1 MIQNTMVS
9 TEHQQTGPSRGMQ
22 FVSRLTTMKPYYYL
36 RIPVERN
43 ESAKKF
49 LGKQLL
55 VTFRQVDEGEIA

>member
-1 MIQNTMVS
+1 MVS
-9 TEHQQTGPSRGMQ
+9 EHQEKPVSRGMQ
-22 FVSRLTTMKPYYYL
+22 FVSRISTQKPYFYL

-55 VTFRQVDEGEIA
+55 VTFHQVDEGEIS

>member
-1 MIQNTMVS
+1 
-9 TEHQQTGPSRGMQ
+9 MQ
-22 FVSRLTTMKPYYYL
+22 FVSRLSTMKPYYYL

-55 VTFRQVDEGEIA
+55 VTFRQVDKGEIA

>member
-1 MIQNTMVS
+1 
-9 TEHQQTGPSRGMQ
+9 
-22 FVSRLTTMKPYYYL
+22 MKPYYYL

-55 VTFRQVDEGEIA
+55 VSFVQVDEGEILMSGAKTPVMKRFVSTAAMV